1 MSDNISQIL
10 NYVKEQRAVDFNAY
24 RPDTIKRRLDLRI
37 NSVGAPDYNSYL
49 YCLKENPQEIE
60 GLIDTL
66 TIKVSHFFRNPFVF
80 EAIMKVVLPDLI
92 ESRQGEGLRIWCA
105 GCARGEEAYS
115 TAILLNEIMREELLF
130 THLFLL
136 ATDIDRSAL
145 DDGQNAV
152 YTDEALSEV
161 KKGYFDRYFAPEGD
175 SYRVKEEIRE
185 MVTFAYHDIT
195 TCKPPKEGIFS
206 NYHVILC
213 RNVLIYLDRYTQE
226 KVLESLSGFLLNKGY
241 LILGEAETMPPQLS
255 GDFYEVIPYTKVFR
269 KGL

>member
-24 RPDTIKRRLDLRI
+24 RPDTIKRRLDLRLH
-37 NSVGAPDYNSYL
+37 SVGVSGYNSYL
-49 YCLKENPQEIE
+49 QYLKENPHEIE

-80 EAIMKVVLPDLI
+80 EILKKFVLPELI
-92 ESRQGEGLRIWCA
+92 ERRPGDGLRIWCA

-136 ATDIDRSAL
+136 ATDIDRNAL
-145 DDGQNAV
+145 GAGQNAV
-152 YTDEALSEV
+152 YTDEALSKV
-161 KKGYFDRYFAPEGD
+161 KKGYFDRYFTAEGD
-175 SYRVKEEIRE
+175 SYRLKDEIRA
-185 MVTFAYHDIT
+185 MVTFARHDIT

-206 NYHVILC
+206 NYHIILC
-213 RNVLIYLDRYTQE
+213 RNVLIYLDRYTQG
-226 KVLESLSGFLLNKGY
+226 KVLESLSEFLLNKAY
-241 LILGEAETMPPQLS
+241 LILGEAETIPQELS
-255 GDFYEVIPYTKVFR
+255 GDFYEVIPHTKVFR
-269 KGL
+269 KGI